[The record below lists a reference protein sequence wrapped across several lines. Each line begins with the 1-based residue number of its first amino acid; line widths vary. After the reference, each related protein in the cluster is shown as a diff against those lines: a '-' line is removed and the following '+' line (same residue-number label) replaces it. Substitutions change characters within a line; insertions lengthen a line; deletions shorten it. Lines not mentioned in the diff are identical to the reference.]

1 MGFEDEEDDAPFPTV
16 PGYSN
21 SHSRTNHSANLEL
34 EQSLY
39 PNEDPV
45 QRAKRLLKEAAD
57 GAAATLVEI
66 ALHGSTEKLRL
77 DAAKTI
83 LDRVI
88 GPVSQVQPTDD
99 ESPLERMLKDLEHAA
114 NGDGGQQ
121 R

>member
-1 MGFEDEEDDAPFPTV
+1 
-16 PGYSN
+16 
-21 SHSRTNHSANLEL
+21 
-34 EQSLY
+34 LY